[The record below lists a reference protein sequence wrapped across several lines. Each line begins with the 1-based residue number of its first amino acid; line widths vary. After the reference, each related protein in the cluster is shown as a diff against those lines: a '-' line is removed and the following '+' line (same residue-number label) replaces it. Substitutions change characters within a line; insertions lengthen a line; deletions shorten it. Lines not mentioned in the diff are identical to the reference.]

1 MADHPN
7 TWARILKMA
16 HTRFPGNEP
25 AAQAF
30 ARFTYDAKETVAYA
44 TTMDAD
50 DEERAIL
57 DAARGVA
64 EVRGNLCAELREEA
78 SVSASATAGRYARAV
93 ERPAHAEVLHANGSL
108 RWATVAE
115 VLDEVDDDE

>member
-16 HTRFPGNEP
+16 HAQFPSNEP

-30 ARFTYDAKETVAYA
+30 ARFTYDAEETAAYA
-44 TTMDAD
+44 ATMDAD

-64 EVRGNLCAELREEA
+64 QVRGNLCAEL
-78 SVSASATAGRYARAV
+78 
-93 ERPAHAEVLHANGSL
+93 
-108 RWATVAE
+108 
-115 VLDEVDDDE
+115 